1 MAWNSYYNCKPKSSR
16 LTMCAHWVLYTHL
29 SHQGLEAYLDG
40 SDGHVL
46 ILSLGSSPIV
56 VSQNHDWVYM
66 SKTNIGLQSSFV
78 LTLHFGNKVLA
89 YLLFMKHFM
98 FKFLKDKI
106 LFHVAIKFKFSL
118 SPHDIMDKELMSHY
132 ESKLETSMSWV
143 KTWIRFHICHPFNF
157 VEYIFVFVT
166 SFYAH
171 PFEIQIVNFIFLINF
186 LYWVQAWWIRV
197 VTHVTCN
204 INGK

>member
-1 MAWNSYYNCKPKSSR
+1 MAWNSYYNCKSKSSR

-29 SHQGLEAYLDG
+29 SHQGLEAYLDD
-40 SDGHVL
+40 SDGHFL

-66 SKTNIGLQSSFV
+66 SKTNIGL
-78 LTLHFGNKVLA
+78 L
-89 YLLFMKHFM
+89 

-118 SPHDIMDKELMSHY
+118 SPHDIMDKELMSHS

-157 VEYIFVFVT
+157 VQYIFVFVT
-166 SFYAH
+166 SFCAH
-171 PFEIQIVNFIFLINF
+171 PFEIQIVKFLFLINF
-186 LYWVQAWWIRV
+186 LYCFQAWWIRL
-197 VTHVTCN
+197 VTHVPCN